1 MFARLIEGLY
11 KEYYIIIYNSIPRQT
26 GERLGVKRG
35 EIGGIMGEIGGIMGE
50 GIDISRYL

>member
-1 MFARLIEGLY
+1 MFARLIEGFY
-11 KEYYIIIYNSIPRQT
+11 KKNYIIIYNSIPRQT

-35 EIGGIMGEIGGIMGE
+35 GIGGIMGEIGGIMGE